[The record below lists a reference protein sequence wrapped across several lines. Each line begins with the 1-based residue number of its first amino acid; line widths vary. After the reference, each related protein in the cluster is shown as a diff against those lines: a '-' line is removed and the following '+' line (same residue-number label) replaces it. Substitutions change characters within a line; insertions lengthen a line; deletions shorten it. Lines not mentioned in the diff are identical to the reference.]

1 MAVNATPPLPNS
13 TPNIAKLNTFSG
25 HTITVTKHQA
35 VRNTVGQM
43 VVPTQQMKLPQILEL
58 QTTLPIQHGPGF
70 YKFACSDT
78 GGTGDDEWMVRL
90 GPELPQQEGFSMPGS
105 PFAPPPPGPNSPP
118 SPLAPEVV
126 QIMPGFFH
134 HAGLG
139 LLRTPWGKTIQWR
152 EGDPWPDPPAHA
164 TTQPGA
170 STPWQ
175 GTTWP
180 PNGQMPYPGWGGYP
194 VDDGKEKRLEAEL
207 AEMRRQTEQNRRDE
221 EARRDREEQRRRE
234 EERERR
240 EEARAA
246 ETRKMF
252 ETLAAAITAKPTGPS
267 ETELRLQREAD
278 ETKRKLEEREREET
292 RRREEQLREEKR
304 QIELKAGQ
312 DRTDA
317 LIRELKDRDR
327 DRPDPLMGL
336 MTTLFQTQSQQ
347 ALETARL
354 NRESADRQAVTS
366 ERHTQQLMETMR
378 NDRTGA
384 AEANRAIMEQTREM
398 LGMQRE
404 VVQYVVE
411 NTGSGQPWYAT
422 AISGALDKLGPI
434 ANAVAASR
442 QQQPMQPQYVPPTVR
457 QPPAARTVAP
467 ATTRPIPTVATP
479 APAAT
484 IAANSTGDRPE
495 GVVIDKTDF
504 IVPGGPGHPGYRIPI
519 AYVQEHGWDKTL
531 GEIARQNAPSPVTMT
546 ADAPA
551 PAASAMNG
559 AVPSAPA
566 APPALTIVPPPA
578 DALPGTKPKKARGKK
593 NADVAPP
600 VPPQVFVPEPAD
612 PARGYSGEELE
623 AMSPEQ
629 ALAIVSPFDDAALFG
644 PQLFSFVQQLRTTM
658 PAPAET
664 VEYIM
669 QGHAAGV
676 VAPAMDLLRAKQLAA
691 LIERL
696 LPDAPEEY
704 QEAVVMALAARL
716 GLSKMD
722 DEEEAQA

>member
-1 MAVNATPPLPNS
+1 MS
-13 TPNIAKLNTFSG
+13 KLNSFTG
-25 HTITVTKHQA
+25 YMVTVTKQLA
-35 VRNTVGQM
+35 PRGTGTM
-43 VVPTQQMKLPQILEL
+43 VIPTQRMTKDKLLDL
-58 QTTLPIQHGPGF
+58 QVSLPLRESPNGGPGF
-70 YKFACSDT
+70 YLFSVTDE
-78 GGTGDDEWMVRL
+78 GGTGEDTWLVKL
-90 GPELPQQEGFSMPGS
+90 GPDIPQQEGLSMPGAP
-105 PFAPPPPGPNSPP
+105 PFPVPAGSPPPGA
-118 SPLAPEVV
+118 PLDPDVK
-126 QIMPGFFH
+126 QIMPGFYFNESI
-134 HAGLG
+134 GVLY
-139 LLRTPWGKTIQWR
+139 TPWRKAV
-152 EGDPWPDPPAHA
+152 PWQPGSAWPEPPANATATGHA
-164 TTQPGA
+164 GA

-175 GTTWP
+175 GTAWP
-180 PNGQMPYPGWGGYP
+180 PNGQMPYPGWGSFP

-207 AEMRRQTEQNRRDE
+207 AEMRRQADLS
-221 EARRDREEQRRRE
+221 EQRRRE
-234 EERERR
+234 DLAREDQRRRDDERDRR
-240 EEARAA
+240 EEQRAA

-267 ETELRLQREAD
+267 DVELRLQREAD

-304 QIELKAGQ
+304 QIELKAVQ
-312 DRTDA
+312 ERTDA

-347 ALETARL
+347 AMETARL
-354 NRESADRQAVTS
+354 NRESADRQSATS

-411 NTGSGQPWYAT
+411 NTGSSQPWYAT

-442 QQQPMQPQYVPPTVR
+442 QQQPMQPQYTPPTVR
-457 QPPAARTVAP
+457 QPPAARPVAP

-479 APAAT
+479 AAAPS

-531 GEIARQNAPSPVTMT
+531 DEIARQNAPSPVTMT
-546 ADAPA
+546 ADAPT
-551 PAASAMNG
+551 AAAMNG
-559 AVPSAPA
+559 AAPSNGAAPA
-566 APPALTIVPPPA
+566 PTAPPALTIVPPPA
-578 DALPGTKPKKARGKK
+578 DALPGVKPKKTKGKK

-600 VPPQVFVPEPAD
+600 TPPQVLVPEPAD

-722 DEEEAQA
+722 DGEEEAQA